1 MYVFLLEI
9 FGVVGLSF
17 ASLRRPIATVA
28 LKRLQIK
35 RNSFFQGSSDLLTL
49 YRVSVMVINS
59 TVNNILVISWR

>member
-28 LKRLQIK
+28 LKRLHI
-35 RNSFFQGSSDLLTL
+35 NEIVFFK
-49 YRVSVMVINS
+49 V
-59 TVNNILVISWR
+59 LVIYQHYIGLVLW